1 MAVSGVV
8 AVNLDENNEKT
19 KKKVKGDEMTHL
31 LHVGFLCLLSF
42 SAANHDERDERR
54 PVCEEMVQLHSRRFS
69 INMCLSHNI

>member
-31 LHVGFLCLLSF
+31 LCLLSF

-54 PVCEEMVQLHSRRFS
+54 PVCEEKVQLHSRRFS

>member
-31 LHVGFLCLLSF
+31 LAFIFCQLF

-54 PVCEEMVQLHSRRFS
+54 PVCEEKVQLHSRRFS
-69 INMCLSHNI
+69 INMCLFSYDI

>member
-31 LHVGFLCLLSF
+31 LAFIFCGQ
-42 SAANHDERDERR
+42 
-54 PVCEEMVQLHSRRFS
+54 P
-69 INMCLSHNI
+69 